1 VGALSLGVAMKNT
14 QLDVL
19 IASNIVANLGKWGP
33 IAIVSGMYLI
43 TSLLTEIMSNNAT
56 AALLAPI
63 AIATAHNLGL
73 SPIPFLMAITFAAS
87 ASFMTPVGYQTNAMV
102 FSAGN
107 YKFMDFIKV
116 GTALNILFWI
126 IATFL
131 IPVFFPF

>member
-1 VGALSLGVAMKNT
+1 
-14 QLDVL
+14 
-19 IASNIVANLGKWGP
+19 
-33 IAIVSGMYLI
+33 
-43 TSLLTEIMSNNAT
+43 
-56 AALLAPI
+56 
-63 AIATAHNLGL
+63 
-73 SPIPFLMAITFAAS
+73 
-87 ASFMTPVGYQTNAMV
+87 MV